1 MPKVNNPIKQR
12 YPELGTNIS
21 LPETLLKMIFVFP
34 RWDMLVLRRVTVY
47 HMMFFVAIPNWCQ
60 KFAPSTVATKI
71 ILPICQENRSS
82 NDPMCHCLLYQAGVS
97 LVKSFQI
104 SFIFQATELPKRK
117 FHDMFIPLMV
127 QKSGKTHHLR
137 ER

>member
-60 KFAPSTVATKI
+60 KFAPSTVATKLFCLFARKI
-71 ILPICQENRSS
+71 DLQMIQCAIACYTRPG
-82 NDPMCHCLLYQAGVS
+82 CHW
-97 LVKSFQI
+97 
-104 SFIFQATELPKRK
+104 
-117 FHDMFIPLMV
+117 
-127 QKSGKTHHLR
+127 
-137 ER
+137 